1 MADPPS
7 DNPPSDVWYDEEE
20 QIEKPKDRVILR
32 NIAPEFTS
40 DGLRNMCSV
49 YGNVKE
55 FHWPNEKTFAF
66 VTYASNG

>member
-7 DNPPSDVWYDEEE
+7 DVWSDEGEKS
-20 QIEKPKDRVILR
+20 EKPNNRVILK
-32 NIAPEFTS
+32 NISPEFTI

-55 FHWPNEKTFAF
+55 FFWPNEKTFAF
-66 VTYASNG
+66 VTYASNA